1 MRKTLHN
8 ECYQKTVLSQ
18 NIKITQ
24 HHPKNLR
31 KLCCFP
37 KLVKSSIMF
46 VNKHSNN
53 WSNMPNQLVNINASI
68 SFSNSSS
75 GCCNCSSSGRSR
87 RRRRRRRRRS
97 SSSGSSIL
105 DFIYTNSIAT
115 SSRD

>member
-1 MRKTLHN
+1 
-8 ECYQKTVLSQ
+8 
-18 NIKITQ
+18 
-24 HHPKNLR
+24 
-31 KLCCFP
+31 
-37 KLVKSSIMF
+37 MF

-53 WSNMPNQLVNINASI
+53 WSNMPNQLVNINASL

-75 GCCNCSSSGRSR
+75 SSCCNCSSNGRR